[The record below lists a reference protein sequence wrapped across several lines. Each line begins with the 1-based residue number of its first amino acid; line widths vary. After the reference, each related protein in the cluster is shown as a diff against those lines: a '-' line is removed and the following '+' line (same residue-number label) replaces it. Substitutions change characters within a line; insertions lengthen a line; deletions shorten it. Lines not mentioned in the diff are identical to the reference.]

1 MSAHHIELF
10 IQTILA
16 VEDAYVNS
24 AASMERRLCL
34 VERLVSSL
42 HALGDN
48 ANSMLWVKILPYGL
62 FDAATNSLNSKY

>member
-34 VERLVSSL
+34 VERPVSSL
-42 HALGDN
+42 NALG
-48 ANSMLWVKILPYGL
+48 AMLIQCFGLKFCHMGFSMQQQ
-62 FDAATNSLNSKY
+62 TH

>member
-34 VERLVSSL
+34 VERPVSSL
-42 HALGDN
+42 NALTE
-48 ANSMLWVKILPYGL
+48 S
-62 FDAATNSLNSKY
+62 